1 VILVRIVKYS
11 VTILRIGGKE
21 IMNIYCYFQVWNNKN
36 NMNWA
41 ALLKLEVDSIFLGYI
56 FESRGEE

>member
-1 VILVRIVKYS
+1 
-11 VTILRIGGKE
+11 
-21 IMNIYCYFQVWNNKN
+21 MNIYCYFQVWNNKN